1 MPSRSGRLRTAV
13 RAWRKHAAD
22 LLEWGMLGRCPPS
35 LDKHLVYSGLVDEA
49 GLFHPSYAGWR
60 AKRLG
65 KILEIYGADFF
76 KGKKVLELGAG
87 HGDLGA
93 SLAKLGADVLCLD
106 GRLQNVSFARLKH
119 RKVPRIRFEVFNLEN
134 DFSRFGRFDLIIDFG
149 LLYHLRNVDAHLRCC
164 FSMADDILIETVV
177 CDSTDPHAIF
187 HRPERVE
194 VDEEALGGVGSRP
207 SPFYVERIAAE
218 NFFAATRYFTP
229 DLNYTHQFVYDWEH
243 RNDGRLGDDF
253 VLRRFWRLTKSASGP
268 GRISGSSEG
277 A

>member
-1 MPSRSGRLRTAV
+1 MPSKSGRLRTAV
-13 RAWRKHAAD
+13 QAWWKHATV
-22 LLEWGMLGRCPPS
+22 LLDWGMLGRGPSS
-35 LDKHLVYSGLVDEA
+35 LDKHLVYSGLINEA

-60 AKRLG
+60 EKRLG
-65 KILEIYGADFF
+65 KILEIYGADYF
-76 KGKKVLELGAG
+76 KGRKVLELGAG

-119 RKVPRIRFEVFNLEN
+119 RKVAGVRFEEFNLEN
-134 DFSRFGRFDLIIDFG
+134 DFSGFGRFDLIVDFG

-164 FSMADDILIETVV
+164 FSVADDMLIESVV

-187 HRPERVE
+187 YRPERAE
-194 VDEEALGGVGSRP
+194 VDEEALDGVGSRP
-207 SPFYVERIAAE
+207 SPFYVERLAAE
-218 NFFAATRYFTP
+218 NSFAVTRYFTS

-253 VLRRFWRLTKSASGP
+253 VLRRFWRFTKSGSCRKRVDAS
-268 GRISGSSEG
+268 
-277 A
+277 